1 MNVRRIMVPVDYS
14 EHSKR
19 ALEYAA
25 ALAARFGATV
35 DVVHVWDRPTYVP
48 EGLTVGPKG
57 SAKSLGDLIRE
68 NAEREMQEF
77 LGQVKAPEG
86 VRIETRLISG
96 DPAGAIVHSCTATN
110 PDLVVVGTHGRT
122 GVQHLLMGS
131 VAEKVVRLS
140 PVPVLSVPPADRQ
153 TPSRP

>member
-1 MNVRRIMVPVDYS
+1 MTIHRIMVPVDYS
-14 EHSKR
+14 DHSLR

-25 ALAARFGATV
+25 RFAAHFGAEL
-35 DVVHVWDRPTYVP
+35 DVVHVWDRPSYVP

-68 NAEREMQEF
+68 NAEREMREF
-77 LGQVKAPEG
+77 VSKVVVPEG
-86 VRIETRLISG
+86 VRLGTRLISG
-96 DPAGAIVHSCTATN
+96 DPAHAIVHSCASTK

-131 VAEKVVRLS
+131 VAEKVVRLC
-140 PVPVLSVPPADRQ
+140 PVPVLSVPPVDRAP
-153 TPSRP
+153 PSRT